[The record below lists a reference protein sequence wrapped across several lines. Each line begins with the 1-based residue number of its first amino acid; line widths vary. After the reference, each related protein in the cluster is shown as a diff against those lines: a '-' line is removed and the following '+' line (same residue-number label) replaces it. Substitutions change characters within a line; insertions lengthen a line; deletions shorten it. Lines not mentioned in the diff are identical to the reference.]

1 MSSQNILKDLFSDK
15 STRNKL
21 SIFYVFAVALLI
33 YQGSVFFVIKA
44 DDIGSKS
51 DIPTFEISFME
62 SSESFDDSR
71 VVIDETREVIT
82 YNPSE
87 EMFSTN
93 NGMGLL
99 MINVTYDETSD
110 EFGDTCDTVSVDLVP
125 NGVPADWNNENNIL
139 TGTSDDCSEINLQLM
154 IFPGYNGQTIQQT
167 GQDSNYWESVW
178 TDQSYGNGDFELG
191 IEVNVNG
198 PPGQAFPGV
207 QDEGE
212 EVFVTWKAVFFGVSV
227 E

>member
-1 MSSQNILKDLFSDK
+1 MSSQNVLKDLFSDK

-44 DDIGSKS
+44 EDISSKS
-51 DIPTFEISFME
+51 DIPTFTISFME
-62 SSESFDDSR
+62 SDESFDDSR

-125 NGVPADWNNENNIL
+125 NSVPADWNNENNIL
-139 TGTSDDCSEINLQLM
+139 TGTSDDCTGISLQLM
-154 IFPGYNGQTIQQT
+154 IFPGYDGQTIQQT

-191 IEVNVNG
+191 IEVNVNQ
-198 PPGQAFPGV
+198 PPGQAIPGI
-207 QDEGE
+207 QDENE
-212 EVFVTWKAVFFGVSV
+212 EVFVTWKAVFFGVAV

>member
-1 MSSQNILKDLFSDK
+1 MSSPNVLKDLFSDK

-71 VVIDETREVIT
+71 IVNDDTREVIT

-87 EMFSTN
+87 EMFTTN

-99 MINVTYDETSD
+99 LINITYAESSGEAFDP
-110 EFGDTCDTVSVDLVP
+110 CDTVSVDLVP
-125 NGVPADWNNENNIL
+125 NSVPADWNNENNIL

-154 IFPGYNGQTIQQT
+154 IFPGYDGQTIEQT
-167 GQDSNYWESVW
+167 GQDSNYWQSVW

-191 IEVNVNG
+191 IKVNVNQ
-198 PPGQAFPGV
+198 PPTTALPTI
-207 QDEGE
+207 QDENE
-212 EVFVTWKAVFFGVSV
+212 EVFVTWKAVFFGVAV

>member
-44 DDIGSKS
+44 DDISSKS

-71 VVIDETREVIT
+71 IVNDDTREVIT

-99 MINVTYDETSD
+99 LINITYAESSEEAFDP
-110 EFGDTCDTVSVDLVP
+110 CDTVSVDLVP
-125 NGVPADWNNENNIL
+125 NSVPADWNNENNIL

-154 IFPGYNGQTIQQT
+154 IFPGYDGQTIQQT
-167 GQDSNYWESVW
+167 GQDSNYWQSVW
-178 TDQSYGNGDFELG
+178 TDQSYGNGNFELG
-191 IEVNVNG
+191 IKVNVNQ
-198 PPGQAFPGV
+198 PPTTAFPTI
-207 QDEGE
+207 QDDGE
-212 EVFVTWKAVFFGVSV
+212 EVFVTWKAVFFGVAV

>member
-1 MSSQNILKDLFSDK
+1 MSSQNVLKDLFSDK

-44 DDIGSKS
+44 EDISSKS
-51 DIPTFEISFME
+51 DIPTFTISFME
-62 SSESFDDSR
+62 SDESFDDSR

-125 NGVPADWNNENNIL
+125 NSVPADWNNENNIL
-139 TGTSDDCSEINLQLM
+139 TGTSDDCTGISLQLM
-154 IFPGYNGQTIQQT
+154 IFPGYDGQTIQQT

-198 PPGQAFPGV
+198 PPGHRTQV
-207 QDEGE
+207 VV
-212 EVFVTWKAVFFGVSV
+212 VFRIYSWYFAVIPLMGI
-227 E
+227 

>member
-1 MSSQNILKDLFSDK
+1 MSSQNVLKDLFSDK

-51 DIPTFEISFME
+51 DIPTFTISFIE
-62 SSESFDDSR
+62 SDESFDDSR
-71 VVIDETREVIT
+71 VVIDEAREVIT

-99 MINVTYDETSD
+99 MINVTYDETSN
-110 EFGDTCDTVSVDLVP
+110 EIGDTCDTVSVDLVP

-191 IEVNVNG
+191 IEVNVNQ
-198 PPGQAFPGV
+198 PPGQFVPGI
-207 QDEGE
+207 QDENE
-212 EVFVTWKAVFFGVSV
+212 EVFVTWKAVFFGVAV

>member
-1 MSSQNILKDLFSDK
+1 MSSQNILKDIFSDK

-51 DIPTFEISFME
+51 DIPTFEISFIE
-62 SSESFDDSR
+62 SDESFDDSR
-71 VVIDETREVIT
+71 VVIDEAREVIT

-99 MINVTYDETSD
+99 MINVTYAESSGENLDP
-110 EFGDTCDTVSVDLVP
+110 CDTVSVDLVP
-125 NGVPADWNNENNIL
+125 NSVPADWNNENNIL

-154 IFPGYNGQTIQQT
+154 IFPGYDGQTIEQT
-167 GQDSNYWESVW
+167 GQDSNHWQSVW

-191 IEVNVNG
+191 IEVNVNQ
-198 PPGQAFPGV
+198 PPGQIVPGI
-207 QDEGE
+207 QDENE